1 MHWIIDPGHGWLEVS
16 LADYPDAINHGTGF
30 GYYAKA
36 TCRVYLEEDCEAPSF
51 LRSHP
56 EIDWQAIP
64 CFTINHS
71 WSGRDTLDR
80 VPNYARESA

>member
-1 MHWIIDPGHGWLEVS
+1 MRWIIDPGHGWLEVP

-36 TCRVYLEEDCEAPSF
+36 ISMVYLEEDCEASSF

-56 EIDWQAIP
+56 EIARDVIP
-64 CFTINHS
+64 CFFLDHL
-71 WSGRDTLDR
+71 WVGRDTLDR
-80 VPNYARESA
+80 VPNVTKESV